1 MVLQWIAPDADP
13 VKCSPL
19 VVIVIDRPTARQK
32 CARTKREESEE
43 NIFFFIPPLLTDR
56 SRSKLQVQFCFVK
69 CPCVNSF
76 LPNSLRD
83 FHCACVLCRPQTH
96 SRLNLTVM
104 YPPDARMVRQ
114 GKQWEH

>member
-83 FHCACVLCRPQTH
+83 FHCACVLCRPQVRGPE
-96 SRLNLTVM
+96 SEIAEEREFCGKVRVFPVRL
-104 YPPDARMVRQ
+104 
-114 GKQWEH
+114 

>member
-43 NIFFFIPPLLTDR
+43 NIFFHSTI
-56 SRSKLQVQFCFVK
+56 
-69 CPCVNSF
+69 VN
-76 LPNSLRD
+76 
-83 FHCACVLCRPQTH
+83 RP
-96 SRLNLTVM
+96 
-104 YPPDARMVRQ
+104 
-114 GKQWEH
+114 K

>member
-43 NIFFFIPPLLTDR
+43 NIFFIPPLLTDR

-83 FHCACVLCRPQTH
+83 FHCACVLCRPQVRGPE
-96 SRLNLTVM
+96 SEIAEEREFCGKVRVFPVRL
-104 YPPDARMVRQ
+104 
-114 GKQWEH
+114 